1 MPSSTASSLKNTNDV
16 MNRLKPNVKLLK
28 EAQLCTGYGETGG
41 GAGEGAGLG
50 KGRGW
55 RGAGLGAE
63 TQVHRGFWT
72 ISELLGRTPSHLL
85 GQAAHPGPS
94 GTLMTQGD
102 AS

>member
-55 RGAGLGAE
+55 EQRPRFTGASGQFLS
-63 TQVHRGFWT
+63 FWDA
-72 ISELLGRTPSHLL
+72 L
-85 GQAAHPGPS
+85 HPTFWDKQP
-94 GTLMTQGD
+94 TQGRQEH
-102 AS
+102 

>member
-55 RGAGLGAE
+55 ERGGAGSRDPGS
-63 TQVHRGFWT
+63 QG
-72 ISELLGRTPSHLL
+72 LL
-85 GQAAHPGPS
+85 
-94 GTLMTQGD
+94 D
-102 AS
+102 NF